1 MRFLKK
7 RKANNRGLNHRIF
20 HPKRARPS
28 KFRARRVVILSML
41 LITLLFIGKII
52 LGFYN
57 IENVSFALF
66 GNLHYTEGQ
75 IYDVLGENL
84 DNIVIDSEYQTAIY
98 LKENL
103 SYLKNVQVS
112 KNLAKR
118 QLTIEVTERKVYARL
133 EFFLLNPSE
142 ASKKQNFHKKPD
154 DKRHFYLIDDKGY
167 VLESIIPTQFKQ
179 TILIVDEGEHLPEIG
194 KKMSTA
200 ATQTGIEILKHVRSK
215 EPQLAKHLRKID
227 ARIIQK
233 ITLHFEN
240 MHIPV
245 WIAADSIKIG
255 IRQVGLFVK
264 QQAHRIQQNTMSEPS
279 ESVEPLVGTQEKT
292 THNNYK
298 YIDARY
304 EDTLYLG
311 GDSN

>member
-7 RKANNRGLNHRIF
+7 TRVKNWEPNHRIF
-20 HPKRARPS
+20 QPKRVRTS
-28 KFRARRVVILSML
+28 TFRARRIVIIGML
-41 LITLLFIGKII
+41 LITVLFIGKII
-52 LGFYN
+52 LGFFN

-75 IYDVLGENL
+75 IYDVLGDNL
-84 DNIVIDSEYQTAIY
+84 DNIVIDSEYQTATY

-103 SYLKNVQVS
+103 SYLKNVEVT

-133 EFFLLNPSE
+133 SFLLLDTSE
-142 ASKKQNFHKKPD
+142 MKKKQSSYKKID
-154 DKRHFYLIDDKGY
+154 GKRHFYLIDDKGY
-167 VLESIIPTQFKQ
+167 VLESIIPTQFNQ
-179 TILIVDEGEHLPEIG
+179 TIFIVDEGENLPKIG
-194 KKMSTA
+194 KQMSTS

-215 EPQLAKHLRKID
+215 EPKLAKDLRKID
-227 ARIIQK
+227 ARKFQK
-233 ITLHFEN
+233 IILHFDN
-240 MHIPV
+240 MPIPI
-245 WIAADSIKIG
+245 WIAADSIKTG
-255 IRQVGLFVK
+255 IRHVGLFVR
-264 QQAHRIQQNTMSEPS
+264 QQSHRIQQNTMSVPSDSIEPH
-279 ESVEPLVGTQEKT
+279 EGTQKT
-292 THNNYK
+292 TTPKKHK